1 MRELWCA
8 LLARY
13 PGVMPCVSPV
23 KYALLSLAVLSLLGC
38 DTDPSPA
45 APEITLSS
53 DYALTLGH
61 YAPAGGEFS
70 AIDSGEMIEIVQGI
84 QGGIHTEIALQLD
97 LGLSYAEESSIR
109 FDLEATTTMEDGA
122 VVASLKLDAFK
133 ATSVGLGRFRTPMM
147 PLIFDENISDP
158 YAGLGATITV
168 RTRLGDAESGR
179 HAEVLLVDVRNDL
192 E

>member
-1 MRELWCA
+1 
-8 LLARY
+8 
-13 PGVMPCVSPV
+13 MPCVSPPT
-23 KYALLSLAVLSLLGC
+23 YALISWLLLALLGC
-38 DTDPSPA
+38 DADRTPVPSD
-45 APEITLSS
+45 IILHS

-61 YAPAGGEFS
+61 YAPSGGEFS

-84 QGGIHTEIALQLD
+84 QGGIHTEIALQID

-122 VVASLKLDAFK
+122 VVASLRLDAFK

-168 RTRLGDAESGR
+168 RTRLGDSESGR
-179 HAEVLLVDVRNDL
+179 YAEVLLVDVRNDL